1 MLLMP
6 LTHANAENIVS
17 ITSSF
22 HFTMPDW
29 IVNLFAKTEA
39 NTYTIVFDW
48 NWNTN
53 TNHMENQI
61 VTYDIETPLVANEYL
76 KAW

>member
-1 MLLMP
+1 MSVSMLLMP

-39 NTYTIVFDW
+39 NTYTIVFD
-48 NWNTN
+48 
-53 TNHMENQI
+53 
-61 VTYDIETPLVANEYL
+61 
-76 KAW
+76 